1 MSLSSA
7 TLSSIQSAGAAVF
20 AADVELKNAV
30 TEYAQRVSAAMT
42 SNPYGLGND
51 TLFENWKVLA
61 RLSQSMAG
69 IEQELRKVYRVA
81 ADLSADDQPVVLQVA
96 ALAAPTPSVEA
107 AAPNQNDL
115 APTDVSVKTR
125 NKPAQRV
132 ARSSGGASA
141 GRGRAQRAD
150 ASVTGLALAGN
161 AAKLLHHLETLLNAH
176 EFTAVSQTAI
186 GQKIGIPMGSMTAAT
201 KKLIETGRIVAGPSG
216 CFRLANSPTPSA

>member
-1 MSLSSA
+1 MTLSSA

-30 TEYAQRVSAAMT
+30 SEYAQRVSAAMT

-69 IEQELRKVYRVA
+69 IEQELHKVYRVA

-107 AAPNQNDL
+107 APPNQNDL

-125 NKPAQRV
+125 KKPAQPL
-132 ARSSGGASA
+132 G
-141 GRGRAQRAD
+141 
-150 ASVTGLALAGN
+150 GN
-161 AAKLLHHLETLLNAH
+161 AAKLLRHLETLLNTH
-176 EFTAVSQTAI
+176 EFTAVSQTAM

-216 CFRLANSPTPSA
+216 RFRLANSARPERLARQRRA